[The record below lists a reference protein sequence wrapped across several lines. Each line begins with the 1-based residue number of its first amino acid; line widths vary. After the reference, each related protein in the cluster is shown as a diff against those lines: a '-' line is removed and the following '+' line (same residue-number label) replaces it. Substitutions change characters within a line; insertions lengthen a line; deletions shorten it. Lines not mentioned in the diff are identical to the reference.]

1 MIAIHTNADEGDV
14 KTMLDT
20 RVVFRNEQTQNES
33 RLHTEREN

>member
-1 MIAIHTNADEGDV
+1 MISKFIEKKNAKHV
-14 KTMLDT
+14 R